1 MTNGSKKLF
10 LSQKKNGLKTSFL
23 FFIYFFIFMNSV
35 SLKLDFFC
43 PIEFLLT
50 NAIFESI
57 PKSPYI
63 LNAPYNQNLIGQFFD
78 IFREGPFGTGNIF
91 AGFSYRNSL
100 QK

>member
-1 MTNGSKKLF
+1 MTNGSKRLF

-23 FFIYFFIFMNSV
+23 FIIYFFIFMNPV
-35 SLKLDFFC
+35 SLKLDFFYNF
-43 PIEFLLT
+43 P
-50 NAIFESI
+50 IFELF

>member
-50 NAIFESI
+50 NAIFELF

-63 LNAPYNQNLIGQFFD
+63 LNEDYNQNLIGQFFD
-78 IFREGPFGTGNIF
+78 ILGKVHLERKIF

>member
-1 MTNGSKKLF
+1 
-10 LSQKKNGLKTSFL
+10 
-23 FFIYFFIFMNSV
+23 MNSV

-63 LNAPYNQNLIGQFFD
+63 LNADYNQNLIGQFFD
-78 IFREGPFGTGNIF
+78 ILGKVHLERKIF

>member
-1 MTNGSKKLF
+1 
-10 LSQKKNGLKTSFL
+10 
-23 FFIYFFIFMNSV
+23 MNSV

-50 NAIFESI
+50 NALFELF

-78 IFREGPFGTGNIF
+78 ILGKVHLEREIF

-100 QK
+100 QKYFLLSKISPYISNGGEIIFF